1 MVTRLLLPLVFAP
14 ILGTACVGGGDSA
27 TSAGVVLPSDAPFGP
42 TIIFD
47 PLAVPIPEV
56 PLPSD
61 LLLQRTDED
70 ALSWNVSGRAPTAME
85 RQIRDLLPT
94 LDGFGAFAPIS
105 VAFDQ
110 PIDLDTVHGG
120 SAILVDI
127 TEGADT
133 RGELIGL
140 DFGDGNFPI
149 VGGGRYWAFDD
160 NEDLP
165 DFLLPEDNDYPY
177 QGETQR
183 VTHYEVETNTLIL
196 RPLVPLSA
204 GHRYAVLL
212 TKDIVGADT
221 IEPGEDSARGRPIR
235 SPFPYKA
242 HSAQAHLVADA
253 LALTNV
259 SKDDLAFGWVFTVGD
274 PDKPIQQV
282 RDGLHGRGTFS
293 RFSRQFPPSLGDIRD
308 TGISHDGNGTDY
320 PLDTRDHRFIVQGDY
335 LDTILGVVIGVAG
348 GFSVDFSHV
357 DYVAFGSMPSPD
369 VRLGPRKTFAPDAR
383 SDAATMVPWLAA
395 IPKTTDRFKPPFPVV
410 VYFHGTG
417 SSRFEFL
424 ALANNLARQGLAT
437 VAYDQ
442 VGHGPIVPD
451 IKSLLAGQGLDPEQI
466 EFFLPLLV
474 NFLAP
479 DRAAEFEGLSFQ
491 EAYEK
496 LLGIGFFAELAFY
509 GRTEDVTGDGALTSS
524 ESFFFADPFQQCGA
538 FQQDLVDF
546 AQLVRTLRSFSPST
560 TPPAIEDPSSAT
572 PERLMQ
578 NLAAGDFNADG
589 VPDLGGPDVRIGTAG
604 TSLGGIHAFMA
615 AVIEPEVETATPIA
629 AGGGL
634 ADILL
639 RSNLRQITRVIYLE
653 VFGPLLIGCPDG
665 AGGLHLSLNDESN
678 SCRNDPKLYA
688 FAHLPEAPAGTTI
701 RLENQDNGEVE
712 ALTLTEDG
720 QGFSLPIASD
730 RWDELLVEVTVAG
743 ASTPT
748 QRLRTLT
755 PYQGLALHRN
765 SPEFRRFVAITQHA
779 LDRCDPVSFAR
790 RLFLDPDGRP
800 ARSVLFE
807 NVIGDR
813 TVPISS
819 GLSLARAAGVLG
831 DDEAAQSIMDR
842 LIADG
847 VVAGAQVDVDDLL
860 KNNETPSFGPLPTVP
875 SGPDGTGR
883 SAIRFAFAKGR
894 HEWIAGP
901 TDDTEYEAH
910 TMSRNRIA
918 LFHASGGTL
927 ISDDICLADESCPLL
942 DTWMD
947 TLLPAAG
954 PQGR

>member
-1 MVTRLLLPLVFAP
+1 MVTRLLSLLRLVSVFVAP
-14 ILGTACVGGGDSA
+14 QLVSACVGGGDSA
-27 TSAGVVLPSDAPFGP
+27 TGAGVVLPTDAPFGP
-42 TIIFD
+42 RIIFD

-61 LLLQRTDED
+61 LLLQRTGDD
-70 ALSWNVSGRAPTAME
+70 TLAWNVSRRAPTAME

-94 LDGFGAFAPIS
+94 LDGFGSFAPIS
-105 VAFDQ
+105 VSFDQ
-110 PIDLDTVHGG
+110 PIDLDSVHAG
-120 SAILVDI
+120 SALLVDI
-127 TEGADT
+127 TPGDT
-133 RGELIGL
+133 WGELVGL
-140 DFGDGNFPI
+140 DFGDGHFPI
-149 VGGGRYWAFDD
+149 VGGGRFWAFDD
-160 NEDLP
+160 KQDLP
-165 DFLLPEDNDYPY
+165 DFLLPADNDYPY
-177 QGETQR
+177 QGETER

-221 IEPGEDSARGRPIR
+221 IAEGEDSARGRPIR
-235 SPFPYKA
+235 SPFPYKS
-242 HSAQAHLVADA
+242 HSAQAHLVAEA
-253 LALTNV
+253 LPLAELTQ
-259 SKDDLAFGWVFTVGD
+259 DELAFGWTFTVGD
-274 PDKPIQQV
+274 PDKPLQEV
-282 RDGLHGRGTFS
+282 RDGLYGRGEFS
-293 RFSRQFPPSLGDIRD
+293 RFSRQFPPNLGEIRD
-308 TGISHDGNGTDY
+308 TGISHDGNGSDY
-320 PLDTRDHRFIVQGDY
+320 PLDTRDHRYVVQGDY
-335 LDTILGVVIGVAG
+335 LDAILGVVIGISG
-348 GFSVDFSHV
+348 GFSVDFEYV
-357 DYVAFGSMPSPD
+357 DYVVFGSMPTPD
-369 VRLGPRKTFAPDAR
+369 VRLGPRKTFAPDA
-383 SDAATMVPWLAA
+383 SSTQAASVPWLIS
-395 IPKTTDRFKPPFPVV
+395 IPKTTERFKPPFPVV
-410 VYFHGTG
+410 FYFHGTG

-466 EFFLPLLV
+466 EVFLPLLV

-491 EAYEK
+491 EAYDK

-524 ESFFFADPFQQCGA
+524 ESFFFADPFQQCGT

-546 AQLVRTLRSFSPST
+546 VQFVRTLRSFSQDAVPD
-560 TPPAIEDPSSAT
+560 AIEDPKTASV
-572 PERLMQ
+572 ERLMQ
-578 NLAAGDFNADG
+578 NLMAGDFNADG
-589 VPDLGGPDVRIGTAG
+589 ILDLGGDVPIGTAG

-615 AVIEPEVETATPIA
+615 AAIEPEVRTATPIA

-634 ADILL
+634 ADILV
-639 RSNLRQITRVIYLE
+639 RSTLRQITRVIYLE
-653 VFGPLLIGCPDG
+653 VFGPLLIACPDG
-665 AGGLHLSLNDESN
+665 AGGLHLSLNDESDT
-678 SCRNDPKLYA
+678 CRNDPKTTA
-688 FAHLPEAPAGTTI
+688 FAHIPAAPAGTAI

-712 ALTLTEDG
+712 TLTLTEDG
-720 QGFSLPIASD
+720 QGFSLPIPTD
-730 RWDELLVEVTVAG
+730 RWDELLVEVTLPDTSSPAH
-743 ASTPT
+743 
-748 QRLRTLT
+748 RLRVLS

-779 LDRCDPVSFAR
+779 LDRCDPVAFAR
-790 RLFLDPDGRP
+790 RLFVDPDGRP

-819 GLSLARAAGVLG
+819 GISLARAAGVLG
-831 DDEAAQSIMDR
+831 QGDDAQAIMDD
-842 LIADG
+842 LIRSGA
-847 VVAGAQVDVDDLL
+847 VQGAQVDVDDLMG
-860 KNNETPSFGPLPTVP
+860 NNESPALGPLPTVP

-883 SAIRFAFAKGR
+883 SAIRFAFANGR

-901 TDDTEYEAH
+901 TDNTEYAAH

-918 LFHASGGTL
+918 IFHASGGTV
-927 ISDDICLADESCPLL
+927 ISDDICLADETCPLL

-947 TLLPAAG
+947 HTP
-954 PQGR
+954 